1 MLRWDIS
8 EIRWSL
14 FDIGYHQR
22 RILLLQWV
30 CVEIVR
36 NTKCVS
42 ALCVCSGRGTVG
54 PLRSTTFFHIVIE
67 NKCTWPLC
75 GLWREVRSNSIT
87 RIRCDPTQH
96 FNHVMISV
104 YGRFVWF
111 ELMLSCHVTAL
122 RAVETWVCSIN
133 TLPAAR
139 QVNIWYWLQWPTKWT
154 FLLSLVTRWREVG
167 QTYLQHILT
176 ACYEKYLF

>member
-1 MLRWDIS
+1 MLRWDIL

-14 FDIGYHQR
+14 FDIRHHQW

-36 NTKCVS
+36 NTKCVF

-104 YGRFVWF
+104 YGRFKAGLIWADVVMPCYCLESCWD
-111 ELMLSCHVTAL
+111 LSVFHKHITRRQAGEHLILITA
-122 RAVETWVCSIN
+122 TN
-133 TLPAAR
+133 
-139 QVNIWYWLQWPTKWT
+139 
-154 FLLSLVTRWREVG
+154 
-167 QTYLQHILT
+167 
-176 ACYEKYLF
+176 